1 VSVVAERESGAT
13 FEELSEA
20 LETKREKLR
29 ERNAKL
35 IELVS
40 EEQVALDDFLRAAP
54 DKNPWTVGTKP
65 QRRHD
70 EVVKVER
77 ENANLEK
84 TVETLAGHVARE
96 ATLRSVENLRA
107 KTERMQALHKARE
120 RLWKQAGKLFEPI
133 VLECWNPFSEN
144 AEELQA
150 LRREVTPEMLQA
162 VQMLEPEV
170 ASAWEQT
177 ASEGFQPRDL
187 SVFVEALIELTADP
201 RGEGHRGETT
211 ETITR
216 YADHVQPLPGEPR
229 QKRTVVDHESKKYGS
244 RLPKLLPDLRRQV
257 RAVE

>member
-1 VSVVAERESGAT
+1 MLDGLLAHARICGRAHSIA
-13 FEELSEA
+13 
-20 LETKREKLR
+20 
-29 ERNAKL
+29 
-35 IELVS
+35 
-40 EEQVALDDFLRAAP
+40 EQVVTGPSNCSTF
-54 DKNPWTVGTKP
+54 GG
-65 QRRHD
+65 RHPKLGD
-70 EVVKVER
+70 PTERKRTRTPKVER
-77 ENANLEK
+77 EIANLEK

-229 QKRTVVDHESKKYGS
+229 QKRTVVDHESKK
-244 RLPKLLPDLRRQV
+244 
-257 RAVE
+257 